1 MIYLIIIADKII
13 LEHTKY
19 STFNDMTA
27 FTNTK
32 LNYKQYE
39 FFFPRSGILKF
50 LTANLNVLEGNLLDV
65 GCGKKPY
72 KSIILINKKITQ
84 YTGLDIQ
91 DALDYGGEKPELI
104 WQNNTIPA
112 TNNTFD
118 SGFATEVFE
127 HVHNISEELNEIYRV
142 LKPGAHFLA
151 TVPFLWPLH
160 ETPHDHFRYTP
171 YALQKLMTNAGFTV
185 IKTEGIGGWN
195 AAMGMMLT
203 LWSKRAFKPKIVKL
217 ILFFLTYVP
226 VWLLFQ
232 FDKKPTA
239 FKESTMITGLGIIV
253 RK

>member
-1 MIYLIIIADKII
+1 
-13 LEHTKY
+13 
-19 STFNDMTA
+19 MTA
-27 FTNTK
+27 FTNIK
-32 LNYKQYE
+32 LNYNQYE
-39 FFFPRSGILKF
+39 FFFPRKGILNF
-50 LTANLNVLEGNLLDV
+50 IQTNLNLLGGNLLDV

-72 KSIILINKKITQ
+72 KNLILQNKKITH

-104 WQNNTIPA
+104 WQQNTIPA
-112 TNNTFD
+112 ADNTFE
-118 SGFATEVFE
+118 SAFATEVFE
-127 HVHNISEELNEIYRV
+127 HVYNISEELKEIHRV
-142 LKPGAHFLA
+142 LKPGAHFIA

-160 ETPHDHFRYTP
+160 ETPHDHYRYTP
-171 YALQKLMTNAGFTV
+171 FALQKLMTDAGFTV
-185 IKTEGIGGWN
+185 VKTVGIGGWN
-195 AAMGMMLT
+195 ASMGMMLT

-217 ILFFLTYVP
+217 FLFILTYVP